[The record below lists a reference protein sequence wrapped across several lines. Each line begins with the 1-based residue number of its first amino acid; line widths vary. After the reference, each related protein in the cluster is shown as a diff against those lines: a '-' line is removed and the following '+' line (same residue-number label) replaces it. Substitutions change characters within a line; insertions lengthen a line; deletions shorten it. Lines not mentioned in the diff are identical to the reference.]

1 MTPITSILVP
11 VDFSTHADRAF
22 DYALTLARSFSAYVE
37 LLHVVEDPFAGG
49 GWGSEVYLSD
59 IDGLRE
65 RAIAEAST
73 RLDEIRAALP
83 AHDVP
88 VVVTVRM
95 GRPAETIVEYAQAVH
110 ADLIVMGTHG
120 RTGLAHLFVGSVAER
135 VVRTA
140 ACPVL
145 TVGANTLEHEGHAA
159 A

>member
-1 MTPITSILVP
+1 MTAITRILVP

-22 DYALTLARSFSAYVE
+22 DFALTLARSFDAYLE
-37 LLHVVEDPFAGG
+37 LLHVVEDPFAAG

-65 RAIAEAST
+65 RAIADAST
-73 RLDEIRAALP
+73 RLDKCRALLAQ
-83 AHDVP
+83 DVP
-88 VVVTVRM
+88 VVATVRM
-95 GRPAETIVEYAQAVH
+95 GRPAQTIVEYAQAVH

-120 RTGLAHLFVGSVAER
+120 RTGFAHLFVGSVAER

-145 TVGANTLEHEGHAA
+145 TVGADALEHEKRAA

>member
-1 MTPITSILVP
+1 MTAITRILVP

-22 DYALTLARSFSAYVE
+22 EFALSLARSFHAYVE
-37 LLHVVEDPFAGG
+37 LLHVVEDPFAAG

-65 RAIAEAST
+65 RAIADAST
-73 RLDEIRAALP
+73 RLDDIRAALS
-83 AHDVP
+83 AQDVP

-95 GRPAETIVEYAQAVH
+95 GRPAQTIVDYAQAVH

-120 RTGLAHLFVGSVAER
+120 RTGFAHLFVGSVAER
-135 VVRTA
+135 VVRAA

-145 TVGANTLEHEGHAA
+145 TVGAKTLEHEGRAA